1 MIDWLYLPRAAID
14 AWRGE
19 TVRLNDMTVHVPGT
33 RQERLSMV
41 AGNLRIYRL
50 FKRCVSPGATVI
62 DVGANIG
69 YNTIH
74 AARLAGP
81 DGRVIAVE
89 PTPDTLAVLRHNI
102 TASGL
107 TNVAIKPVAA
117 GHTAGTNDFFVRG
130 RTSAVNSLFPDSNYA
145 RVTSVLR
152 VPVMPLDQLVDGTA
166 DVVKIDVEGAEL
178 DVLEGMT
185 RILRNPSTAVIV
197 EWHPLLQQLAG
208 YTADALPRWL
218 LERGWGLQSA
228 SHLAVRP
235 LMVADLP
242 ALTARLLR
250 VRRPVDLLARR
261 GPGGLGKMV

>member
-1 MIDWLYLPRAAID
+1 M
-14 AWRGE
+14 
-19 TVRLNDMTVHVPGT
+19 
-33 RQERLSMV
+33 
-41 AGNLRIYRL
+41 
-50 FKRCVSPGATVI
+50 
-62 DVGANIG
+62 
-69 YNTIH
+69 
-74 AARLAGP
+74 
-81 DGRVIAVE
+81 
-89 PTPDTLAVLRHNI
+89 
-102 TASGL
+102 
-107 TNVAIKPVAA
+107 
-117 GHTAGTNDFFVRG
+117 
-130 RTSAVNSLFPDSNYA
+130 
-145 RVTSVLR
+145 
-152 VPVMPLDQLVDGTA
+152 PVMPLDQLVDGTA